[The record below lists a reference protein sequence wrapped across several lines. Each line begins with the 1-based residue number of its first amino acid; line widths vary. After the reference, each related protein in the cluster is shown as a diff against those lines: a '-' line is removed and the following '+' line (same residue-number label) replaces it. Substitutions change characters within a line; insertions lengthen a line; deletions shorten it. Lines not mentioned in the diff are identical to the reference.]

1 MGVGDIMDIERA
13 VQQAVSPVV
22 LQVYQNEN
30 RHLPEWQFLFCCGV
44 RPEAGSYRGKRKMGK
59 KITPGADWRLGVSAF
74 PGLIG

>member
-13 VQQAVSPVV
+13 LQQVFSPVV

-30 RHLPEWQFLFCCGV
+30 RHLSEWRILFCYGV
-44 RPEAGSYRGKRKMGK
+44 RRGAGSYRGERKMGK